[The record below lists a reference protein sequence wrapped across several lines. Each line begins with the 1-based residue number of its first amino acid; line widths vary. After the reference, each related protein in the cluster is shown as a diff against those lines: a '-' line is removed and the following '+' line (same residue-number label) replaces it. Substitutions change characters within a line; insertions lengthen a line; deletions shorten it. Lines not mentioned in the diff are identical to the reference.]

1 MSTLSEMNMSE
12 IELSFFGG
20 SFTGIPIDEQKSFL
34 AVAKDYKDRGIIQK
48 IHLSTR
54 PDYICLLYTSDRA
67 QRTSQFPQGEGMG
80 ELYGPYRRNPQRTA
94 ETHGVYPLGSQCK
107 VQDRAYNK
115 QRTYGLP

>member
-1 MSTLSEMNMSE
+1 MNMSE

-54 PDYICLLYTSDRA
+54 PDYIDEPILENLKAYSVDTIELGAQSFSDHVLAASTVAMILRPYT
-67 QRTSQFPQGEGMG
+67 
-80 ELYGPYRRNPQRTA
+80 TA
-94 ETHGVYPLGSQCK
+94 AG
-107 VQDRAYNK
+107 
-115 QRTYGLP
+115 